1 MYRRALSQ
9 VNAELEGGAA
19 VEGVLL
25 KPSWQKGNSDRPTL
39 EVKAQLA
46 DLSKL
51 SKLSKGKL
59 SIDDVRD
66 ALRHYLPEFLGI
78 LEDKRERK
86 QGKGSENWHFIL
98 TLWSTELQE
107 NQKQFNAVW
116 ERKKSRETDV
126 PDVPPNSTTN
136 DNWHNIC
143 RTSLE
148 KQKQLTTNRLMSAKQ
163 MLFDINQ
170 ICVDL
175 ALVERKQPDKR
186 SGDDNPA
193 QSQLYKPDYEETQ
206 KLEYKDFLTKVLKSE
221 QSKKLA
227 IIGEPGAG
235 KTTLLQR
242 IAFWILENT
251 DDLPIWIPLGNFPNP
266 APKFKDY
273 LLNDWLEDAIPSV
286 TPKIKT
292 EFEELLMVG
301 KVWLLLDGVDEMA
314 AKSGSP
320 LTAIANRIVGW
331 CDRLRVVLT
340 CRLNVWEANPYFLNG
355 FQTYRTLEFSE
366 EKVEERD
373 KTDENIRLLVQVAD
387 SLGKIDPSNPKVLP
401 VLLKYINPI
410 QDEIQWRQSRKNL
423 LENGLDFI
431 WYNSAGVGEHLLQ
444 EYKRIRLQAFDRL
457 KKIAPFNPDVI
468 PALLNLIKST
478 QHKDIETCMLM
489 IECLGEIG
497 ADNTEALAIL
507 EQLIEPTQ
515 PEDFRRITAE
525 SLGKISPNHPQA
537 IAELVN
543 LTRLAENKYIRRLAV
558 RSLGKIGRGNPDAI
572 TALKQLVKSTEDEFT
587 IILAAENLRKL
598 EPDNAIA
605 IEKLENLITWT
616 ADEKIRRLAAE
627 SLEKTFPNHP
637 RVIPELV
644 KLIQSTEDGNMCWRI
659 VDSLKKNLRKEDQMA
674 QVVTSIKGYLSEE
687 SRKNN
692 SRRYRECYKLICH
705 CAQNMTYPDFYHAW
719 HQQEEAGKRTN
730 PDRQTLNQA
739 DLAQSLQS
747 AIANDPQLSQ
757 TIHLICIDGS
767 QFIEPDRPAAEIYD
781 QMLDQ
786 NCPECDRAVP
796 ETMPALK
803 LYWKSL
809 RRKSNKRVVLVF
821 YASSTDAT
829 LDEGTTLL
837 CPYSSAFLTVLSKFG
852 REICAIAEQRFEH
865 ISLKFFAPSQSIE
878 DIVQWIRAIV
888 LEN

>member
-1 MYRRALSQ
+1 
-9 VNAELEGGAA
+9 
-19 VEGVLL
+19 
-25 KPSWQKGNSDRPTL
+25 
-39 EVKAQLA
+39 
-46 DLSKL
+46 
-51 SKLSKGKL
+51 
-59 SIDDVRD
+59 
-66 ALRHYLPEFLGI
+66 
-78 LEDKRERK
+78 
-86 QGKGSENWHFIL
+86 
-98 TLWSTELQE
+98 
-107 NQKQFNAVW
+107 
-116 ERKKSRETDV
+116 
-126 PDVPPNSTTN
+126 
-136 DNWHNIC
+136 
-143 RTSLE
+143 
-148 KQKQLTTNRLMSAKQ
+148 
-163 MLFDINQ
+163 
-170 ICVDL
+170 VDL

-444 EYKRIRLQAFDRL
+444 EYKRIRLQAFDRI

-803 LYWKSL
+803 LYWNSL
-809 RRKSNKRVVLVF
+809 RRNSDKRVVLVF

-829 LDEGTTLL
+829 PDEGTTML

-865 ISLKFFAPSQSIE
+865 IPLKFFAPSQSIE

-888 LEN
+888 LLYGKINLPKSLPPWTDVPPQ